1 MALIVVQAGHCHRRT
16 GATGTGGL
24 DGDPTEQEFAWAAA
38 NRTAA
43 LLRTA
48 GHQARV
54 ILADEPSDRYRGDG
68 FIAIHCDGSTSRS
81 ARGAS
86 VGYRNSDGQRFAHAW
101 KRAYA
106 RGGWSGFRADNYTA
120 ALAGYYGVKRAVGV
134 GNRRA
139 FIAEAGFLTSPADE
153 ALLSGPRGTERF
165 ARAVADAVAEIF
177 GGRAPAGAP
186 TPTAPPEED
195 DVSLEEMTKA
205 LNTPG
210 HPYRVAHGA
219 AIKREFG
226 SDEFRAALRD
236 VIAEEE
242 ERPMLVWAGSGPV
255 FVLDDDRQTKRLVR
269 GWEKVD
275 IEVWL
280 GTRFDG
286 LFQHTDGRTHPK
298 PFQLDQGYLDSIDTV
313 EPDET
318 EV

>member
-38 NRTAA
+38 HRTAA

-68 FIAIHCDGSTSRS
+68 FVAIHCDGSTSRS

-86 VGYRNSDGQRFAHAW
+86 VGYRNGDGQRFAHAW

-106 RGGWSGFRADNYTA
+106 RGGWSGFRADNYTS

-134 GNRRA
+134 GNRFA

-165 ARAVADAVAEIF
+165 ARAVTEAVAEIF
-177 GGRAPAGAP
+177 GGRAPSP
-186 TPTAPPEED
+186 STPPQED
-195 DVSLEEMTKA
+195 DDMNPDEFAKA
-205 LNTPG
+205 LESHQPTRTALDKILSGQLTRPDYQNML
-210 HPYRVAHGA
+210 RRIV
-219 AIKREFG
+219 REELAG
-226 SDEFRAALRD
+226 GGPWLAWS
-236 VIAEEE
+236 
-242 ERPMLVWAGSGPV
+242 GSGPV
-255 FVLDDDRQTKRLVR
+255 FLIDADRQTKRLIH
-269 GWEKVD
+269 GWGNVD
-275 IEVWL
+275 MEVWL
-280 GTRFDG
+280 GARFDG
-286 LFQHTDGRTHPK
+286 LFQHADGRTHPQ
-298 PFQLDQGYLDSIDTV
+298 PFRVDQGWLDSIDTV
-313 EPDET
+313 EPDEA